1 MALTNIIRSVVPAAL
16 GFGSSA
22 GSLEKLT
29 ILYEKG
35 GAGQFYGE
43 IKALFN
49 PNSFSI
55 TTAVEW
61 KEEKSAVP
69 EAGYVLRPPK
79 SYPAPTLS
87 LDLFFDTYE
96 GDPLAAGSSFGQSLK
111 KAVTG
116 GVLGSSLG
124 ASPSGVSLVKYTQEI
139 ARLARMDQ
147 ELHRPPICLLKWGKL
162 QIFEGVLT
170 SLTQKYTLFMS
181 DGTPVRATLTCSFK
195 QYQSAQ
201 QAMMELDLHSADVP
215 KTHVVRRGDTLSR
228 IAAVEYNDASL
239 WRKIA
244 QANGIVN
251 PRALTPGQVLK
262 IPKLV

>member
-1 MALTNIIRSVVPAAL
+1 MALASLLSAAL
-16 GFGSSA
+16 GFGSSD

-35 GAGQFYGE
+35 GEGKFKGE

-49 PNSFSI
+49 PNNFSI
-55 TTAVEW
+55 TTSVEW

-69 EAGYVLRPPK
+69 EQGYTLRPPK
-79 SYPAPTLS
+79 DYPAPSLS

-96 GDPLAAGSSFGQSLK
+96 GDPQAAGSSFGQSLV
-111 KAVTG
+111 KAVSG
-116 GVLGSSLG
+116 GILGSSFG
-124 ASPSGVSLVKYTQEI
+124 ASPSGASVVKYTQEI
-139 ARLARMDQ
+139 ADLARMDQ

-170 SLTQKYTLFMS
+170 SLTQKYSLFMA

-215 KTHVVRRGDTLSR
+215 KTHTVRRGDTLSR

-244 QANGIVN
+244 QANDIMN